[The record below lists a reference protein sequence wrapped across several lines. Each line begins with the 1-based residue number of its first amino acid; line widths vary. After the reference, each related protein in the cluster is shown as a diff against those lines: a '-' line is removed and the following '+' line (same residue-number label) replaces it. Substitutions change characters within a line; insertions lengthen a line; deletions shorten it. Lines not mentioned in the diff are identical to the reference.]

1 LKEIHFHEEEF
12 TNYLFLV
19 IRFMSYLKFDKE
31 QLINLEYSMNR
42 EILRSNRAG
51 SYISTT
57 LNGCNSRKYHGL
69 LVCPIENFGGEKHV
83 LLSSLDVS
91 LVQGK
96 EEFNLGIHR
105 YKGGVHH
112 PKGHKYIRN
121 IEFDHIPKI
130 TYRIGSVV
138 LVMERILVEKKEQL
152 LIKYTLE
159 KAPEETILRFK
170 PFLAFRNIH
179 ALSKANMFANSRYR
193 NAKNGVATQLYE
205 GYPSLFMQFSKTPE
219 YVHVPDWYF
228 DVEYLQEWIRG
239 YDYLEDLFVPGYFEL
254 EMQEGESIVFS
265 AGTTEVNPLALK
277 QRYSREL
284 NKRTRRYTFASSLQN
299 AAEQFIHHKKNETD
313 IIAGFPWYNS
323 ITRQTFIA
331 LPGLAQALNKPN
343 IFEQVLK
350 TYQNYLHNGM
360 FPDSIAAANP
370 GYHSADAPLWFI
382 WAVEHYSRNRS
393 NKKLTW
399 GKFGRAIKKIL
410 QAYSNST
417 PDFIE
422 MTPDGLLY
430 AEKENT
436 ALTWMNSYAHGI
448 PVMQR
453 AGLPVEIN
461 ALWYNAIGFAVEL
474 AEIAGDKE
482 FVKHWTKIKDKAGKA
497 FQNTFWS
504 QGHEHLADVVRNG
517 QADWAIRPNMVIA
530 AAMKYSPLS
539 TEQKKSVLSEAKK
552 KLLTKRGLRTLSPD
566 HLRYKGTV
574 EGNQDERE
582 TAIHQGAAW
591 PWLMQ
596 FFVEAYL
603 GIHRRGGLP
612 FAKQLMEVFEEEMT
626 EHCIG
631 TLSEFYDGN
640 PPYKARGATSVAW
653 NVGGVFYA
661 MNEIHKYKE

>member
-1 LKEIHFHEEEF
+1 
-12 TNYLFLV
+12 
-19 IRFMSYLKFDKE
+19 MSYLKFDKE

-105 YKGGVHH
+105 YKGGVYH
-112 PKGHKYIRN
+112 PKGHKYIQN
-121 IEFDHIPKI
+121 IEFDQIPKI

-138 LVMERILVEKKEQL
+138 LVMERILVEKKEQV

-159 KAPEETILRFK
+159 KATEETIFRVK

-179 ALSKANMFANSRYR
+179 ALSKANMFVNSRYQDI
-193 NAKNGVATQLYE
+193 KNGISTKLYE
-205 GYPSLFMQFSKTPE
+205 GYPNLFMQFSQEHE

-228 DVEYLQEWIRG
+228 DVEYIKEQIRG

-254 EMQEGESIVFS
+254 KMKEGECIVFS
-265 AGTTEVNPLALK
+265 AGTEEVNPTALK
-277 QRYSREL
+277 QRFTREM

-299 AAEQFIHHKKNETD
+299 AAEQFIFHKKNQTD
-313 IIAGFPWYNS
+313 VIAGYPWYNS

-331 LPGLAQALNKPN
+331 LPGLARALNKPN

-350 TYQNYLHNGM
+350 TYQTYLHNGM
-360 FPDSIAAANP
+360 FPDSITTAEPDSN
-370 GYHSADAPLWFI
+370 SADAPLWFI
-382 WAVEHYSRNRS
+382 WAVEHYSRYHS

-399 GKFGRAIKKIL
+399 GKFGDAIKEIL
-410 QAYSNST
+410 EAYNNAV
-417 PDFIE
+417 PDYVA
-422 MTPDGLLY
+422 MTQERLIY
-430 AEKENT
+430 AEKEKT
-436 ALTWMNSYAHGI
+436 ALTWMNSYVRGI
-448 PVMQR
+448 PAVQR
-453 AGLPVEIN
+453 DGLAVEIN
-461 ALWYNAIGFAVEL
+461 ALWYNAIGFAVEM
-474 AEIAGDKE
+474 AEIAGDQK
-482 FVKHWTKIKDKAGKA
+482 FLSRWKNIRDDAGKA
-497 FQNTFWS
+497 FLNTFWNE
-504 QGHEHLADVVRNG
+504 GHEHLADVVRIG

-539 TEQKKSVLSEAKK
+539 PGQKKSILSVAKK

-566 HLRYKGTV
+566 HLRYKGVV
-574 EGNQDERE
+574 EGNQEERE
-582 TAIHQGAAW
+582 SAIHQGAAW

-603 GIHRRGGLP
+603 EIHHRGGVP
-612 FAKQLMEVFEEEMT
+612 FVKQLIEVFEEEMT

-640 PPYKARGATSVAW
+640 PPHKARGAISVAW
-653 NVGGVFYA
+653 NVAGIFYA
-661 MNEIHKYKE
+661 MNEIQNYKD